1 MKRTIYGLMILALF
15 SASCGNSKKDQK
27 GDLSDK
33 KAQLAKLKTQQ
44 KDLNDQILKLQDEI
58 AKIDT
63 SAAKEEN
70 PKLVALTTIQPDDF
84 SHFIE
89 LQGQV
94 EAKNIVYVA
103 PPNGAGGVVKAVYV
117 TQGQNVSKGQ
127 VLAKLDDQ
135 LIRQQI
141 EPLKV
146 QLSAAED
153 TYKRTQNLW
162 DQGIGAYQNVLN
174 AKTQVESLQKQI
186 GIYEKQIG
194 LTNVTAPQSGV
205 ADLVTIRVGDVYSP
219 MGLRIVNTGDLKITS
234 DVPENYLGRVKE
246 GSNLEI
252 VLPEENN
259 RTINATVNV
268 VGKIIDPN
276 TRTFH
281 IEAKIPANTNL
292 KPNQL
297 AKIHIKDYGKSDA
310 ITIPMSTL
318 QNDEK
323 GKYVMVAATENGKQI
338 ARKRPITVGQ
348 LYNDQLEVTSGLQ
361 SGDVLITEGFQG
373 LYDGQLITTHTK

>member
-1 MKRTIYGLMILALF
+1 MSFFL
-15 SASCGNSKKDQK
+15 ASCGNTKKDEK
-27 GDLSDK
+27 GDLNDK
-33 KAQLAKLKTQQ
+33 KAQLEKLKTQQ
-44 KDLNDQILKLQDEI
+44 KDLNDQIIKLQDEI
-58 AKIDT
+58 AKLDT

-70 PKLVALTTIQPDDF
+70 PKLVALTTIQPNNF

-89 LQGQV
+89 LQGKV

-103 PPNGAGGVVKAVYV
+103 PDNGAGGVVKAVYV

-127 VLAKLDDQ
+127 TLAKLDDQ
-135 LIRQQI
+135 MIRQQI

-153 TYKRTQNLW
+153 TYKRTQSLW
-162 DQGIGAYQNVLN
+162 DQGIGTYQNVLN
-174 AKTQVESLQKQI
+174 AKTQVESLKKQI
-186 GIYEKQIG
+186 GIYEHQIG
-194 LTNVTAPQSGV
+194 LSVVTAPQSGV
-205 ADLVTIRVGDVYSP
+205 ADLVAVRVGDIYTP

-234 DVPENYLGRVKE
+234 EVPENYLGRVKK

-259 RTINATVNV
+259 RIINATVTV
-268 VGKIIDPN
+268 IGEIIDPN

-281 IEAKIPANTNL
+281 IEAKIPANANL

-323 GKYVMVAATENGKQI
+323 GKFVMVAATENGKQI

-373 LYDGQLITTHTK
+373 LYDGQLITTQTK

>member
-373 LYDGQLITTHTK
+373 LYDGQLITTQTK